1 MIPQIVAYASC
12 FRCPLFSI
20 SSLNRLF
27 FMSSVSTRF
36 RSGNELMAGTDPL
49 CSYAASCQGLPRMRI
64 ACMHRSR

>member
-20 SSLNRLF
+20 SSLNRLLV
-27 FMSSVSTRF
+27 SSVFTRL

-49 CSYAASCQGLPRMRI
+49 CSYAASCQGLPLMRM

>member
-12 FRCPLFSI
+12 FRCPLCSI

-27 FMSSVSTRF
+27 FMPSVCTPL
-36 RSGNELMAGTDPL
+36 RSGSELLAGTDPL
-49 CSYAASCQGLPRMRI
+49 CSYAASCQGLPLMRI